1 MSDLAQTHI
10 DLIDESVTPSVGQT
24 EVPLYFIA
32 TRENKIIDSSTN
44 KIAPG
49 TAKSVANQLMVFNSS
64 KSVMDSFG
72 TPYFEE
78 ENGTINQ
85 GSELN
90 EWGLFGLY
98 NILGITNT
106 AYVVRADIDL
116 GQLEYANSAPRALA
130 KNGTQW
136 FDLSQSSL
144 GFFRANGNSR
154 PALAWDS
161 VNVSIIDS
169 TGVDDSNKPLAN
181 MGQYGD
187 IAMVAVSADV
197 DYVTYENFGG
207 VWYEIGSPEWVAQF
221 PSYAVAGNTSLPAD
235 GNSMTIN
242 GTEITFT
249 TSDITSLETV
259 IAKINSSFA
268 DGSVLASNDN
278 SKLKITKIQGTLT
291 LTDGTGTPL
300 KNMGFAVDSSLG
312 TFAINQVQL
321 FHSSHTNYPSGAV
334 AGSIWVK
341 TTQPNNGSN
350 YVVKNYKSST
360 NTWTAVSCPL
370 YASFLDAE
378 ASYGNNLQSGSLF
391 ALYNMQNTDT
401 KILTYQGN
409 SSFAVTGDA
418 QNPTVTSNDII
429 SITTLINGSKVKT
442 NINLGDSKTVAEVAS
457 KINKAA
463 ILGVTA
469 EVAEDNKNL
478 RIISLNGK
486 ALDLENVVGESLTS
500 LGITAG
506 EYSNWVRSDAIP
518 SITEPT
524 SDPADGTL
532 WINSNFAV
540 DIMVNDGVSWK
551 GYNNLLG
558 NEDCDP
564 NGVILSS
571 EEPLKQTDGTP
582 LVENDLWINTA
593 DMENYPA
600 LYRYFNGSWELV
612 DKTDQTTP
620 FGIVF
625 ADARSNAGPEYTG
638 SSHTAFST
646 KNSDLVKS
654 DYVDPDCVDPRVYA
668 SGTLLFNMRYS
679 TYNVKKYEA
688 NYFANAIAEYGE
700 TFKVGG
706 NDTTPSF
713 PTPGTVDNPIV
724 SRWVIASGNAT
735 DGAGLFGRFAQRK
748 MIVNAINESINFN
761 EDIRSNIY
769 DYIIASAPGY
779 PEVDSALISLNA
791 DKKDLFYI
799 ISDTP
804 KRLEPNG
811 NAVIEWAN
819 NANNAAS
826 NGENGRTVTS
836 YLLTRQYPPMAL
848 TSNVDGSEIAVPTS
862 IVKIRNWLQT
872 PRGQITA
879 GTAYGPVTNAS
890 TVGYIT
896 EEDEYSPIALKDG
909 LAGIITQ
916 NKMNPIMY
924 VGTYGLLFWAENTE
938 NSIDSSLSDE
948 HTVRTVLHLKRD
960 VNNASYPYFFKI
972 HTEALRN
979 DFYNTI
985 TGILSEYVSRG
996 EIYDFT
1002 VVCDRTN
1009 NTNERIQRKELW
1021 CDIAIEATKGVE
1033 QIYIPIR
1040 IVNVGTLSGE

>member
-10 DLIDESVTPSVGQT
+10 EITDDSVVASVGQT

-64 KSVMDSFG
+64 KAVMDSFG

-78 ENGTINQ
+78 SNGTINQ

-90 EWGLFGLY
+90 EWGLLGLY

-116 GQLEYANSAPRALA
+116 AQLEYSVSAPRALA

-144 GFFRANGNSR
+144 GYFRANGNSR
-154 PALAWDS
+154 PAVAWDS

-169 TGVDDSNKPLAN
+169 TGVDDNNKPLAN

-197 DYVTYENFGG
+197 DYKTYENFGG
-207 VWYEIGSPEWVAQF
+207 VWYEIGSNEWVEQF
-221 PSYAVAGNTSLPAD
+221 PSNAVAGNTSLPVD
-235 GNSMTIN
+235 GNEFTVN
-242 GTEITFT
+242 GQEITFEAVDVA
-249 TSDITSLETV
+249 SIETV
-259 IAKINSSFA
+259 VAKINATFA
-268 DGSVLASNDN
+268 DGSVIATNDN
-278 SKLKITKIQGTLT
+278 GKLKITKVQGILV
-291 LTDGTGTPL
+291 LEDGAGTPL
-300 KNMGFAVDSSLG
+300 QNMGFTVDTETG
-312 TFAINQVQL
+312 KIKINQVQL
-321 FHSSHTNYPSGAV
+321 FHSSHTSYPSGSM

-350 YVVKNYKSST
+350 YVIKNYRSST
-360 NTWTAVSCPL
+360 NIWTTVSCPL
-370 YASFLDAE
+370 YSSFLDAE
-378 ASYGNNLQSGSLF
+378 AAYGNNLQSGSLF
-391 ALYNMQNTDT
+391 ALYNMENTET
-401 KILTYQGN
+401 KVLTYQGS
-409 SSFAVTGDA
+409 SSFAITGDA
-418 QNPTVTSNDII
+418 QNPAAVGTDVI
-429 SITTLINGSKVKT
+429 SISTLVNGVKT
-442 NINLGDSKTVAEVAS
+442 TTRINLAGATTAASVAS
-457 KINKAA
+457 RINKAA

-486 ALDLENVVGESLTS
+486 AIVIDNVVGQSLTS

-506 EYSNWVRSDAIP
+506 EYSNWVKSDAIP
-518 SITEPT
+518 SVSEPT
-524 SDPADGTL
+524 SDPSDGTY
-532 WINSNFAV
+532 WINSDFAV
-540 DIMVNDGVSWK
+540 DIMVNDGVSWR

-571 EEPLKQTDGTP
+571 EEPLRQSDGTP
-582 LVENDLWINTA
+582 LVDNDLWINTA
-593 DMENYPA
+593 DLDNYPA
-600 LYRYFNGSWELV
+600 LYRYYNGVWELV

-625 ADARSNAGPEYTG
+625 ADARTNAGPDYNG
-638 SSHTAFST
+638 SIHTAFST
-646 KNSDLVKS
+646 RNSDLVKS

-688 NYFANAIAEYGE
+688 NYFGNAVSEYGS
-700 TFKVGG
+700 TFQVGG
-706 NDTTPSF
+706 NDTTPFF
-713 PTPGTVDNPIV
+713 PTPGTVENPDV
-724 SRWVIASGNAT
+724 SRWTIASGNAT

-748 MIVNAINESINFN
+748 MVVNAINESINSN

-769 DYIIASAPGY
+769 DFIIASAPGY
-779 PEVDSALISLNA
+779 PETDAAMVSLDA
-791 DKKDLFYI
+791 DKQDLFYI
-799 ISDTP
+799 ASDTP
-804 KRLEPNG
+804 KRLAPNG
-811 NAVIEWAN
+811 NAITEWAN
-819 NANNAAS
+819 NANNAAT
-826 NGENGRTVTS
+826 NGDDGRTVSS
-836 YLLTRQYPPMAL
+836 YLLTRQYPPMGL
-848 TSNVDGSEIAVPTS
+848 MTNVDGSEVAVPAS
-862 IVKIRNWLQT
+862 IVKVRNWLQT

-879 GTAYGPVTNAS
+879 GTAYGPITSAS

-896 EEDEYSPIALKDG
+896 EEDEYAPITLKDG
-909 LAGIITQ
+909 LASIVTQ
-916 NKMNPIMY
+916 NKMNPMMY
-924 VGTYGLLFWAENTE
+924 VGTYGLLFWGENTE
-938 NSIDSSLSDE
+938 NNVDSALSDE
-948 HTVRTVLHLKRD
+948 HTVRTILHLKRD